1 VLDITAT
8 DDRLGKPA
16 GKDMLEGVYTLPVI
30 YALTESDALRSLLG
44 QPIEG
49 EQLVEARELASANG
63 AVDLALSVARA
74 HAVKAADALE
84 GAEGLDTHVCDEL
97 GSLVDG
103 LVTRES

>member
-1 VLDITAT
+1 
-8 DDRLGKPA
+8 
-16 GKDMLEGVYTLPVI
+16 MLEGVYTLPVI
-30 YALTESDALRSLLG
+30 YALRDSTALRDLLG
-44 QPIEG
+44 QPIDG
-49 EQLVEARELASANG
+49 DQLAEARELAGANG

-84 GAEGLDTHVCDEL
+84 GTDDLDARVCEEL